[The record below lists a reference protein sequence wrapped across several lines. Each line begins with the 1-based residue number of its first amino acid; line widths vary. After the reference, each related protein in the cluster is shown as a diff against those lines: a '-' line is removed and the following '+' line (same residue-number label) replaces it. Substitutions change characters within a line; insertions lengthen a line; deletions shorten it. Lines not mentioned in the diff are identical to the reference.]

1 MSKNSKKIMF
11 SLFSLFSPKK
21 TSNLAKWEQKHLVEL
36 ISFVYLLLNLLG
48 WTQKD
53 EGSKQQGEY
62 NLSKTPFNIG
72 VHSEGCPNIYTRLLM
87 SSDIKV
93 LVWGRLPDSSLP
105 PLRPLPLCHVGLH
118 SLCPLLLCSS
128 KFHMIEKCYMLKSKL
143 KIWIMPNYEHD
154 FIKIGQHKLYS

>member
-1 MSKNSKKIMF
+1 MF

-21 TSNLAKWEQKHLVEL
+21 RSNFVNWEQKHLVEHVSL
-36 ISFVYLLLNLLG
+36 GCLSLNLLG

-93 LVWGRLPDSSLP
+93 LVWGRLSDSSLP
-105 PLRPLPLCHVGLH
+105 PLRPPPLWHAGLH
-118 SLCPLLLCSS
+118 SLFPLLLCSS
-128 KFHMIEKCYMLKSKL
+128 EFDMIEKCYMLKSKL